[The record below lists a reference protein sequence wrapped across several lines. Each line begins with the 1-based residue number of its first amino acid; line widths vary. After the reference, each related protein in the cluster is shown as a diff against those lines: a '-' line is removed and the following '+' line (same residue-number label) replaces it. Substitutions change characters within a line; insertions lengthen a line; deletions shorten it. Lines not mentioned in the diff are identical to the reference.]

1 MAQRKKTVKKTGSRG
16 LHDALD
22 RIEKELPPN
31 LRKVTR
37 QLRKGLIDL
46 EKQVEKT
53 RRDSERRWERQ
64 QTQVRREI
72 ASLLRKLE
80 KAVEP
85 KKRTRKSAPRKTTR
99 SKATTTK
106 VAAS

>member
-1 MAQRKKTVKKTGSRG
+1 MAQRKKTTKKTNNRG

-31 LRKVTR
+31 LRKMVK
-37 QLRKGLIDL
+37 QLRKGLVDL

-53 RRDSERRWERQ
+53 RKESEQRWERQ
-64 QTQVRREI
+64 QNQVRRDI
-72 ASLLRKLE
+72 AAMLRKLE

-85 KKRTRKSAPRKTTR
+85 PKKRTRKSTPRKTTP
-99 SKATTTK
+99 SKAA
-106 VAAS
+106 AAS